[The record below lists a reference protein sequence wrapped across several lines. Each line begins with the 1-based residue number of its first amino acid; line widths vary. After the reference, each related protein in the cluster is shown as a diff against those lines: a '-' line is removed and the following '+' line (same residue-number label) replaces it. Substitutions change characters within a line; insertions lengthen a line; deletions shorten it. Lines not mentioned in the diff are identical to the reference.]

1 LTDHLSGSGRTVKY
15 HLKHGRPVMEIQL
28 ATRCFPTE
36 DRDKV
41 VASIT
46 KLFPDAIVTGE
57 DPIVGLSHSIDQF
70 ADQLR
75 KQRIRDAARAVLRR
89 GTKGD
94 ETRFILNKQVASI
107 GKVSFSEMHHPLG
120 DIEVTIVSDEIEAL
134 IDSIAPD
141 TRKGGVP

>member
-1 LTDHLSGSGRTVKY
+1 
-15 HLKHGRPVMEIQL
+15 MEIQL

-36 DRDKV
+36 DRDRV

-46 KLFPDAIVTGE
+46 KLFPDAIVSGE
-57 DPIVGLSHSIDQF
+57 NHVIGLSHSLDQF

-75 KQRIRDAARAVLRR
+75 KQRIRDAARAVMRR
-89 GTKGD
+89 GMKGD
-94 ETRFILNKQVASI
+94 GTTFVLNKQVASI
-107 GKVSFSEMHHPLG
+107 GKVSFSQEHHPLG

>member
-1 LTDHLSGSGRTVKY
+1 
-15 HLKHGRPVMEIQL
+15 MIEIQL

-36 DRDKV
+36 DRDRV

-57 DPIVGLSHSIDQF
+57 DPVIGLSHSTDQF

-75 KQRIRDAARAVLRR
+75 KQRIRDAARAVMRR
-89 GTKGD
+89 GMRGGEIKFT
-94 ETRFILNKQVASI
+94 LNKQVASI
-107 GKVSFSEMHHPLG
+107 GKVSFSQEHHPLG
-120 DIEVTIVSDEIEAL
+120 DIDVTIVSDRVEAL